1 MEADI
6 KRLYQMIEAATEEGR
21 AERACA
27 IEAMDLKLEAI
38 QSSLTRLLSD
48 PNRGNSVMCDSLFCR
63 PILRFFRVPMEE
75 QVGLATMHMT
85 SMAVP
90 WFQMAQRSASFR
102 SWAQLKRDIEIKFG
116 PSLFESPQELL
127 FKLQQHGS
135 VSDYYAEFVSLANQ
149 SSIEPQD
156 TLRDCFIS
164 GLRVDIPCEVKPEPY
179 ASPRVSIEEVPS
191 DGELLQHLG
200 QQVIKHH
207 LSYNAMHGTSGPA
220 SIRIK
225 AQIRGLDVQ
234 PLIDGGSSDSFIQR
248 HIAKFLNLP
257 VEPAPGVRVMV
268 GNFAIMDVEGRI
280 PSLELSEV
288 LNPKL
293 TVLLHTYGT
302 VFAQPKGLPP
312 QRAYDHSIPLTKG
325 AEPVKV
331 RSYRSSWAL
340 HLQHLEMVLKIL
352 QWECLF
358 AKLSKCLFGMV
369 EIDYLGHTISRNG
382 VHMKQAKVKAG
393 YATLAAPLTDLLK
406 KDAFLWSTEASAA
419 FQRLK
424 DTIISQ
430 PVLALPNF
438 ELPFELEMDASGI
451 GIGARQWLNFDTLGR
466 HFIIL
471 LDQQSFKALVDQ
483 TLHTPEQQKWLHKLL
498 GFDFEIQYKSGREN
512 VADNALSRQNP
523 QGEGNYSSRNGL
535 LLWRNRVV
543 IPLGSNLIKLFLK
556 EYHDS
561 VIGGHSAKTEAKRPA
576 GLLQLLP
583 IPAQVWDQ
591 ICMDFITALLQ
602 SHGHSVI
609 MVVVDRLSKFV
620 YFIVLKRDFDSRT
633 VAEAFIGNVVK
644 LHGLPNSIV
653 SDQDHI
659 FISKFWQHLFKLQS
673 TELGM
678 SFAYHPQ
685 TDGQSKVVN
694 KALEMYLRCF
704 CFDNPSK
711 WKDLLPWAQFWYN
724 TSFHSSIK
732 MLPYKALYGRD
743 PPSLIRYEVSSQDDQ
758 SLQDI
763 LLECD
768 RSIKQLK
775 KINEV
780 DYKLNLPPEARIHDV
795 FHVSALKP
803 FRGENHDQYLPFSLQ
818 TLEIGPILQPT
829 EILDNRT
836 VIKNGHE
843 EPQVKIR

>member
-1 MEADI
+1 MGGDLVISTPWLRTPRAYIVD
-6 KRLYQMIEAATEEGR
+6 YDAAFFCFWHEG
-21 AERACA
+21 
-27 IEAMDLKLEAI
+27 
-38 QSSLTRLLSD
+38 Q
-48 PNRGNSVMCDSLFCR
+48 
-63 PILRFFRVPMEE
+63 
-75 QVGLATMHMT
+75 
-85 SMAVP
+85 
-90 WFQMAQRSASFR
+90 
-102 SWAQLKRDIEIKFG
+102 
-116 PSLFESPQELL
+116 
-127 FKLQQHGS
+127 
-135 VSDYYAEFVSLANQ
+135 FV
-149 SSIEPQD
+149 
-156 TLRDCFIS
+156 
-164 GLRVDIPCEVKPEPY
+164 
-179 ASPRVSIEEVPS
+179 
-191 DGELLQHLG
+191 
-200 QQVIKHH
+200 
-207 LSYNAMHGTSGPA
+207 
-220 SIRIK
+220 
-225 AQIRGLDVQ
+225 
-234 PLIDGGSSDSFIQR
+234 
-248 HIAKFLNLP
+248 
-257 VEPAPGVRVMV
+257 
-268 GNFAIMDVEGRI
+268 
-280 PSLELSEV
+280 
-288 LNPKL
+288 
-293 TVLLHTYGT
+293 TVH
-302 VFAQPKGLPP
+302 VFAQPKGLPL
-312 QRAYDHSIPLTKG
+312 QRAHDHSIPLTKG

-331 RSYRSSWAL
+331 RSYRALNKITIKDSFPIPAVDEFLDELFGAAIFSKLDLRSEYHQILLTPEDRHKTAFRTHQGLYEWLVMSFGLTNAPTTFQHLMNDVFRPHLWKFVLVFFDDILVYSSSWAL

-352 QWECLF
+352 QRECLF

-382 VHMKQAKVKAG
+382 VHMKQAKVKG

-419 FQRLK
+419 FQYLK

-438 ELPFELEMDASGI
+438 ELPFELETDASGI
-451 GIGARQWLNFDTLGR
+451 GISAVLKQEKHPIAYFSKKLSSTMQ
-466 HFIIL
+466 
-471 LDQQSFKALVDQ
+471 QQSTYVREFYAITEAVAKFRHIREALHYPLGSAKFNQ

-512 VADNALSRQNP
+512 VAADALSRQNP

-543 IPLGSNLIKLFLK
+543 IPLGSNLIKIFLK

-561 VIGGHSAKTEAKRPA
+561 TVPFVNKPKPKRSSR
-576 GLLQLLP
+576 L
-583 IPAQVWDQ
+583 VY
-591 ICMDFITALLQ
+591 C
-602 SHGHSVI
+602 
-609 MVVVDRLSKFV
+609 DRLSKFV

-644 LHGLPNSIV
+644 LHGFPNSIV

-763 LLECD
+763 LLERD
-768 RSIKQLK
+768 RSIEQLK
-775 KINEV
+775 CNLARSQQFMKPFADRRHRHVTFKEGDWVLVKLQPYRQHSVALRNTQKLGMCYFGPFQIDRKINEV

-829 EILDNRT
+829 EILDSRT